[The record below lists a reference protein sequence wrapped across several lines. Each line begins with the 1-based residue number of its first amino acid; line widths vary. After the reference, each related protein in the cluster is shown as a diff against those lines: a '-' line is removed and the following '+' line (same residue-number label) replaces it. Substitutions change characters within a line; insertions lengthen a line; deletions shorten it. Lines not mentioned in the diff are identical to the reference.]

1 MGAENVLMITL
12 DRDWSASEAIR
23 ALTGLAADGAVELR
37 AAAVVRRS
45 VDGRISIGEE
55 VGDVEAVGTFAERH
69 PRLATLLLVLAGP
82 LDTLLFGNSLMAL
95 TGALAEPSPDEVALE
110 HLARAVPPGRTAVV
124 AEVAESDPGLVDE
137 ALAGVSAWIVRR
149 PLADVEAELGAAR
162 HAVAAAGE
170 EARRVLRGIGPNPG

>member
-1 MGAENVLMITL
+1 MRGRGGERQDN
-12 DRDWSASEAIR
+12 DSS
-23 ALTGLAADGAVELR
+23 ADGKGG
-37 AAAVVRRS
+37 S
-45 VDGRISIGEE
+45 GS
-55 VGDVEAVGTFAERH
+55 
-69 PRLATLLLVLAGP
+69 
-82 LDTLLFGNSLMAL
+82 

-162 HAVAAAGE
+162 DAVAAAGE

>member
-1 MGAENVLMITL
+1 MTDIE
-12 DRDWSASEAIR
+12 RDVMEYDVVVVGGGPSGLACAIR
-23 ALTGLAADGAVELR
+23 LKQRKPDLNVCVLEKAASVGAHALSGC
-37 AAAVVRRS
+37 
-45 VDGRISIGEE
+45 
-55 VGDVEAVGTFAERH
+55 
-69 PRLATLLLVLAGP
+69 VLEPGP
-82 LDTLLFGNSLMAL
+82 LDTLLFGNSFIAL

-149 PLADVEAELGAAR
+149 PLADVEAEFGAAR